1 MRRLFLQ
8 ILLPLLVLSTSMTI
22 VSESPLFAI
31 ESNVFDSTSYDFKGI
46 PRYTKPRHSFIFTNQ
61 SEDVLRLVAARTSC
75 QCTQVYIPD
84 KREYKQGE
92 KGEVVAE
99 IDAVR
104 FTGAR
109 HATLTLTFERS
120 GRVFEVPL
128 NVVGMVVE
136 NVKLTPTH
144 LDFIVDEFNGAK
156 FNDSA
161 ATFENGLKT
170 SRLEDKSRARVVT
183 VQYLNSNETAVKA
196 TSSSPYVDVKLG
208 KAVKERNGST
218 IPLTVSIA
226 DDAPAGYIDATV
238 SIWSNGASRATPLT
252 LDVSGVVRAPLMI
265 SPPTLTFFTSPDGKK
280 VVKNIVVSA
289 SNPFTLKEVV
299 SDSESINVNISQKSI
314 RASKVCVVPVS
325 FDPAKLRD
333 GTGLAHIQ
341 VRTTDGRALSLD
353 ALISSGNFE
362 AKGLVQSVEV
372 LPEIDESFA
381 EEKSSDDSSDDS
393 PGKSSSV
400 RASNFASKVK
410 GDAKI
415 ADASATVS
423 ASSSELQG
431 SGNRVSSRY
440 SSSDGYV
447 PRNEYRSNS
456 SYQTSPKTSRL
467 PSNRLPLR

>member
-8 ILLPLLVLSTSMTI
+8 ILLPLLVLSASLTI
-22 VSESPLFAI
+22 VSERSLFAI

-280 VVKNIVVSA
+280 IVKNIVVSA

-299 SDSESINVNISQKSI
+299 SDSESINVNISAKSI

-341 VRTTDGRALSLD
+341 VKTTDGRALSLD

-362 AKGLVQSVEV
+362 ANGLVQKVEV

-381 EEKSSDDSSDDS
+381 EEKKSDDSS
-393 PGKSSSV
+393 SV
-400 RASNFASKVK
+400 ELSNFASKVK
-410 GDAKI
+410 NDVKGDVKI
-415 ADASATVS
+415 VDASATVS
-423 ASSSELQG
+423 ASAPNSGLQRP
-431 SGNRVSSRY
+431 GNRASSRY
-440 SSSDGYV
+440 SSSNGYV
-447 PRNEYRSNS
+447 PSNEYRSNN

-467 PSNRLPLR
+467 PSERLPLR

>member
-8 ILLPLLVLSTSMTI
+8 ILLPLFVLSTSLTI
-22 VSESPLFAI
+22 FPETSLFAV
-31 ESNVFDSTSYDFKGI
+31 ESNIFDSTSYDFKGI

-75 QCTQVYIPD
+75 QCTQVYVPD

-144 LDFIVDEFNGAK
+144 LDFIVDELNDRKLNNGELHNGVATSD
-156 FNDSA
+156 DSS
-161 ATFENGLKT
+161 KT
-170 SRLEDKSRARVVT
+170 SQLEDKTRSRVVT
-183 VQYLNSNETAVKA
+183 VQYLHSNETAVKA

-208 KAVKERNGST
+208 KTVKDRNGSS
-218 IPLTVSIA
+218 IPLIVSIA
-226 DDAPAGYIDATV
+226 DDAPAGYINATV
-238 SIWSNGASRATPLT
+238 SIWSNGASRATPLM

-299 SDSESINVNISQKSI
+299 SDTESIGVNISAKSI
-314 RASKVCVVPVS
+314 RASKVCVVPIS
-325 FDPAKLRD
+325 FDPSKLRD

-341 VRTTDGRALSLD
+341 VKTTDGRALSLD
-353 ALISSGNFE
+353 AQISSGNFE
-362 AKGLVQSVEV
+362 ANGLVQRVEV

-381 EEKSSDDSSDDS
+381 DEKKSEVS
-393 PGKSSSV
+393 PGVGSP
-400 RASNFASKVK
+400 NFASKGKNDVR
-410 GDAKI
+410 I
-415 ADASATVS
+415 VDASATVRES
-423 ASSSELQG
+423 ETNSELQR
-431 SGNRVSSRY
+431 SESRVNSRY
-440 SSSDGYV
+440 SSPNSYV
-447 PRNEYRSNS
+447 PRSEFRSSN

-467 PSNRLPLR
+467 TSDRLPLR